1 VGSVG
6 TPTSGLAGTSFFW
19 GGLARIDVVSA
30 PPALRLTFCTGGS
43 RLRLHEC
50 PTAEAAEAHAARAGI
65 EWTPPQDAASAAELG
80 ELQLVR
86 TARLRL
92 TPCEQAAD
100 LAISG
105 LGWVSVGCLP
115 TLQQGALEAT
125 LAVWVPRGVE
135 VFVPPPMPVG
145 GLPTVGSEA

>member
-1 VGSVG
+1 M
-6 TPTSGLAGTSFFW
+6 
-19 GGLARIDVVSA
+19 
-30 PPALRLTFCTGGS
+30 
-43 RLRLHEC
+43 
-50 PTAEAAEAHAARAGI
+50 
-65 EWTPPQDAASAAELG
+65 
-80 ELQLVR
+80 R

-135 VFVPPPMPVG
+135 VFVRPPMPVG